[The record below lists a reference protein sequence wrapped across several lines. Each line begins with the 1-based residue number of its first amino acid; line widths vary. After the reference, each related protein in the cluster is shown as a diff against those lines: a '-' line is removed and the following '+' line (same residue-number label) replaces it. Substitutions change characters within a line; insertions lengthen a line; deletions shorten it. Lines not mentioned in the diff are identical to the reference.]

1 MTQIRL
7 GAVKYLNA
15 RPLVHGL
22 DRQSDLFSL
31 RFDVPSKCSGLL
43 HSGDVDFGLITSIEY
58 LAKPN
63 YSIVP
68 GVSIASNGPVG
79 SVALFTDRP
88 VAAIRSIA
96 IDNSSKTSVALLRLL
111 CAEWFE
117 IEPKFVTVPPDLPK
131 MLQRCDAAMLIG
143 DVALWTD
150 PDVSGLNKV
159 DLGEEWTA
167 MTGKPFVWA
176 VWAGRLD
183 VELGGVIGAL
193 QGARDAGVIASDEIA
208 REYSGGDEDRI
219 EIGQAYLSENITYGL
234 GEEELSGLRKFLN
247 MASDL
252 RIIQTDVKLTDVK
265 LRFYET

>member
-7 GAVKYLNA
+7 GAVNYLNA
-15 RPLVHGL
+15 RPLVQGL
-22 DRQSDLFSL
+22 DRRSDQFSL
-31 RFDVPSKCSGLL
+31 QFDVPSKCAGLL
-43 HSGDVDFGLITSIEY
+43 HGGDIDFGLIPSIEY
-58 LAKPN
+58 LTKPN
-63 YSIVP
+63 YGIVP

-88 VAAIRSIA
+88 VGAIRSIA
-96 IDNSSKTSVALLRLL
+96 IDNSSRTSITLLRLL

-117 IEPKFVTVPPDLPK
+117 IEPKFMTVPPDLPK

-143 DVALWTD
+143 DVALWID
-150 PDVSGLNKV
+150 PDVSGLDKV
-159 DLGEEWTA
+159 DLGEEWTT

-183 VELGGVIGAL
+183 VELDGVVGVL
-193 QGARDAGVIASDEIA
+193 QEARDAGVIALDDIA

-219 EIGQAYLSENITYGL
+219 KISQAYLSENITYGL
-234 GEEELSGLRKFLN
+234 REEELSGLRKFFN

-252 RIIQTDVKLTDVK
+252 RIIQTDVKL
-265 LRFYET
+265 RFYEV

>member
-1 MTQIRL
+1 MTRIRL
-7 GAVKYLNA
+7 GAVNYLNA
-15 RPLVHGL
+15 RPLVQGL
-22 DRQSDLFSL
+22 DRRSDRFSL
-31 RFDVPSKCSGLL
+31 QFDVPSKCAGLL
-43 HSGDVDFGLITSIEY
+43 HGGDIDFGLIPSIEY
-58 LAKPN
+58 LTKPN
-63 YSIVP
+63 YGIVP

-88 VAAIRSIA
+88 VGAIRSIA
-96 IDNSSKTSVALLRLL
+96 IDNSSRTSITLLRLL

-117 IEPKFVTVPPDLPK
+117 IEPKFMTVPPDLPK

-150 PDVSGLNKV
+150 PDVSGLEKV
-159 DLGEEWTA
+159 DLGEEWTT

-183 VELGGVIGAL
+183 VELDGVVGVL
-193 QGARDAGVIASDEIA
+193 QEARDAGVIALDDIA

-219 EIGQAYLSENITYGL
+219 KIGQAYLSENITYGL
-234 GEEELSGLRKFLN
+234 REEELSGLRKFFN

-252 RIIQTDVKLTDVK
+252 RIIQTDVKL
-265 LRFYET
+265 RFYEA